1 MNYTKEQMTAIEHNK
16 GPFMVLASPGSG
28 KTAVITEHT
37 RYLIEKLGVSPRDI
51 LVITFTK
58 AAAVTMKER
67 FDSMINDADVHVTFG
82 TFHAVFFS
90 ILRSVYHYTVGNII
104 KDEQKLR
111 IVRELCEKEGME
123 LTTDID
129 YLNEILSEI
138 SYVKG
143 EMMDLSAYYSSTCSK
158 EVFERIYN
166 GYESA
171 RKSLRLIDFDDMQK
185 DCYELLNNRPDVL
198 KAYQNR
204 YKYILIDEFQDIN
217 RLQYN
222 IVKMLA
228 LPENNLFIV
237 GDDDQSIYHF
247 RGAKPEIMLNFTNDY
262 PDAKKVLLGVNYRSS
277 SEIVEASKQLISNNK
292 VRYPKEIESN
302 MGGVEPIHLLKKE
315 NEMEQVLDI
324 IEKVRDYNSKGIPY
338 QDMAVIYR
346 ANIESNIMTE
356 RLMQY
361 NIPFKTRDSINSV
374 YEHWAVRSVIAYIRA
389 ALGDMSRANFLLI
402 MNKPNRYL
410 SRNLLE
416 GANVDFDAMKE
427 KLSDKPWM
435 VERIDELIEDLEFI
449 RESTPFAGINY
460 IRRKIGYD
468 SYILEHCLDKGI
480 DSDDMLGVLDI
491 VQDKSKDYKTYNEW
505 FAYIREYKESL
516 IKSRKDN
523 EDKDAV
529 LLTTMHKSKGL
540 EFEVVFIVNAIEDHT
555 PHKKAMKE
563 SDIEEE
569 RRMFYVAMTRAKRHL
584 YIYSLDEFF
593 SKKATVSRFV
603 NELTFDRRQL
613 APGVLVQHKKFG
625 KGVVTFADSDKV
637 SIHFER
643 DDESRTFKIDY
654 AIGNGYLT
662 VRTDA

>member
-1 MNYTKEQMTAIEHNK
+1 MNYTREQKEAIEHNN

-67 FDSMINDADVHVTFG
+67 FDRMINDADVRVTFG

-111 IVRELCEKEGME
+111 IVKELCEKEGME
-123 LTTDID
+123 LTTDVD

-143 EMMDLSAYYSSTCSK
+143 EMMDLNAYYSTTCSK

-166 GYESA
+166 GYEEA
-171 RKSLRLIDFDDMQK
+171 RKSLRMIDFDDMQK
-185 DCYELLNNRPDVL
+185 DCYELLINRPDVL
-198 KAYQNR
+198 KAYQNH

-217 RLQYN
+217 RVQYE

-228 LPENNLFIV
+228 SPHNNIFIV

-247 RGAKPEIMLNFTNDY
+247 RGAKPEIMLNFMSDY
-262 PDAKKVLLGVNYRSS
+262 PDAGRVLLGVNYRSS
-277 SEIVEASKQLISNNK
+277 SEIVDASRQLITNNK

-302 MGGVEPIHLLKKE
+302 MGKAEPIHLLKKE
-315 NEMEQVLDI
+315 DEMSQVEDI
-324 IEKVRDYNSKGIPY
+324 IDKIREYNAKGIEY
-338 QDMAVIYR
+338 SEMAVIYR

-361 NIPFKTRDSINSV
+361 NIPFKTRDSLNSI
-374 YEHWAVRSVIAYIRA
+374 YRHWAVRNVIAYIKA
-389 ALGDMSRANFLLI
+389 ALGDMSRSNILFI
-402 MNKPNRYL
+402 INKPNRYI
-410 SRNLLE
+410 SRNLFE
-416 GANVDFDAMKE
+416 KANVDFEDIISR
-427 KLSDKPWM
+427 LSEKPWIA
-435 VERIDELIEDLEFI
+435 ERINELLEDLEFI

-460 IRRKIGYD
+460 IRRKVGYD

-480 DSDDMLGVLDI
+480 DQDDMFGVLDL
-491 VQDKSKDYKTYNEW
+491 VLEKSRDYKTYDEW
-505 FAYIREYKESL
+505 FDYIDEYEKGL
-516 IKSRKDN
+516 LKSRKDN

-540 EFEVVFIVNAIEDHT
+540 EFEAVFIINAIEDHT
-555 PHKKAMKE
+555 PHKKAMKD

-569 RRMFYVAMTRAKRHL
+569 RRMFYVAMTRAKRYL
-584 YIYSLDEFF
+584 YIYSPEKFF
-593 SKKATVSRFV
+593 GKKAVVSRFV

-613 APGVLVQHKKFG
+613 SLGVKVYHKKFG
-625 KGVVTFADSDKV
+625 EGVITYSDADKV

-654 AIGNGYLT
+654 AIGNGYLS
-662 VRTDA
+662 VRG